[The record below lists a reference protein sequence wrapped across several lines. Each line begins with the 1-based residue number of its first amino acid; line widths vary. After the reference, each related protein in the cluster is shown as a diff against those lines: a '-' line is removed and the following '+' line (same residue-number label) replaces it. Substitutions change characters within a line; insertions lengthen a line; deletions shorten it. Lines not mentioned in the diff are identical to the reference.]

1 MINVNHPGWKIWCG
15 RFGSRQVIVD
25 GEKRYW
31 LHVAIDRH
39 TAEVIDQPLEEI
51 NEWTAVGFRV
61 RRLPGLFAGAGVDG
75 DPNGIRARVTVVNG
89 RYPRPLDDRVWKSA
103 QYPEP
108 SSCRE
113 LQDGPYRA
121 GLLPA
126 CADGRPDH
134 ARLVTW
140 CATGALHLRPERPPS
155 APTPIAVSIEA
166 LTRIHIDQRAVL

>member
-1 MINVNHPGWKIWCG
+1 MINLNHPEWKTWCG

-31 LHVAIDRH
+31 LHVAIDRWKRL
-39 TAEVIDQPLEEI
+39 TNGRQSAF
-51 NEWTAVGFRV
+51 GFGACRISSRGRV
-61 RRLPGLFAGAGVDG
+61 WMATLTGFA
-75 DPNGIRARVTVVNG
+75 ARVTVVNG
-89 RYPRPLDDRVWKSA
+89 RCPRPLDDRVWKSA
-103 QYPEP
+103 QYPDP

-155 APTPIAVSIEA
+155 TPTPIAVSIEA